1 MAYTDEEL
9 YSMSDEELAAAFKDA
24 KNDYAD
30 EINDSVEPQDE
41 INDSADYVEQP
52 VDDEDSDD
60 DASANDEVEAEAN
73 EETEVNDD
81 GEPDEGT
88 DDQADDTTEVED
100 KTAKDV
106 QPVTNQPYTFKA
118 NGKDYTF
125 SEDEVKA
132 QFPKIFG
139 QAMDYTKKM
148 QAMKPWRKTIDAMEQ
163 AKLNHDDVNLMI
175 DVLKG
180 DKDAIAEVIK
190 RTGVDA
196 LELDTEDSKYVAKD
210 YGRDDATLA
219 LRDVIDEI
227 SGDPEY
233 ETTHKILANEWDDT
247 SWKRLSSD
255 PEMIKLLHIDVKNGM
270 FQRLQPIAD
279 KLKTYD
285 RGSKSDLEYYGE
297 AARQYAYE
305 TQQAQRAAE
314 ERNINEAR
322 TRELNA
328 VRANQQK
335 VVNTKEAAQARKA
348 ATPVKKTAGIKKV
361 VDYLDDSD
369 EEYDKWYKEKIQNA

>member
-9 YSMSDEELAAAFKDA
+9 YSMSDDELAAAFKDA
-24 KNDYAD
+24 KSDYTD
-30 EINDSVEPQDE
+30 ESVEDSVEE
-41 INDSADYVEQP
+41 AEYVEQP

-60 DASANDEVEAEAN
+60 DASANDEVEEEAD
-73 EETEVNDD
+73 EETEATDD
-81 GEPDEGT
+81 SEPDEDT
-88 DDQADDTTEVED
+88 DDQADDTTEVDD

-163 AKLNHDDVNLMI
+163 AKLSHNDVNLMI

-255 PEMIKLLHIDVKNGM
+255 PEMIKLLHVDVKNGM

-305 TQQAQRAAE
+305 TQQAQRATE

-348 ATPVKKTAGIKKV
+348 ATPVKKTAGVKKV

-369 EEYDKWYKEKIQNA
+369 EEYDKWYKEKIQNG

>member
-9 YSMSDEELAAAFKDA
+9 YSMSDDELAAAFKDA
-24 KNDYAD
+24 KSDYTD
-30 EINDSVEPQDE
+30 ESVEDSVEE
-41 INDSADYVEQP
+41 AEYVEQP

-60 DASANDEVEAEAN
+60 DASANDEVEEEAD
-73 EETEVNDD
+73 EETEATDD

-163 AKLNHDDVNLMI
+163 AKLSHNDVNLMI

-270 FQRLQPIAD
+270 FQRIQPIAD

-305 TQQAQRAAE
+305 TQQAQRATD

>member
-9 YSMSDEELAAAFKDA
+9 YSMSDDELAAAFKDA
-24 KNDYAD
+24 KSDYTD
-30 EINDSVEPQDE
+30 ESVEDSVEE
-41 INDSADYVEQP
+41 AEYVEQP

-60 DASANDEVEAEAN
+60 DASANDEVEEEAD
-73 EETEVNDD
+73 EETEATDD

-163 AKLNHDDVNLMI
+163 AKLSHNDVNLMI

-270 FQRLQPIAD
+270 FQKLQPIAD

-305 TQQAQRAAE
+305 TQQAQRATD

>member
-1 MAYTDEEL
+1 MAYTEEEL

-24 KNDYAD
+24 KSDYTD
-30 EINDSVEPQDE
+30 ESVEDSVEE
-41 INDSADYVEQP
+41 AEYVEQP

-60 DASANDEVEAEAN
+60 DASANDEVEEEAD
-73 EETEVNDD
+73 EKTEATDD
-81 GEPDEGT
+81 GAPDEGT

-106 QPVTNQPYTFKA
+106 QPVTQPYVFKA
-118 NGKDYTF
+118 NGKEYSF

-132 QFPKIFG
+132 QFPKVFG

-163 AKLNHDDVNLMI
+163 AKLSHNDVNLMI

-180 DKDAIAEVIK
+180 DKEAIAEVIK

-255 PEMIKLLHIDVKNGM
+255 PEMIKLLHVDVKSGM
-270 FQRLQPIAD
+270 FQKLQPIAD

-305 TQQAQRAAE
+305 TQQAQRAAN

-348 ATPVKKTAGIKKV
+348 ATPVKKTAGVKKV

-369 EEYDKWYKEKIQNA
+369 EEYDKWYKEKIQNG

>member
-24 KNDYAD
+24 KSDYTD
-30 EINDSVEPQDE
+30 ESVEDSVEE
-41 INDSADYVEQP
+41 AEYVEQP

-60 DASANDEVEAEAN
+60 DASANDEVEEEAD
-73 EETEVNDD
+73 EKTEATDD

-88 DDQADDTTEVED
+88 DDQADDTTEVDD
-100 KTAKDV
+100 KTTKDV
-106 QPVTNQPYTFKA
+106 QPVTQPYVFKA
-118 NGKDYTF
+118 NGKEYSF

-132 QFPKIFG
+132 QFPKVFG

-163 AKLNHDDVNLMI
+163 AKLSHNDVNLMI

-180 DKDAIAEVIK
+180 DKEAIAEVIK

-247 SWKRLSSD
+247 SWRRLSSD
-255 PEMIKLLHIDVKNGM
+255 PEMIKLLHVDVKSGM
-270 FQRLQPIAD
+270 FQKLQPIAD

-305 TQQAQRAAE
+305 TQQAQRAAN

-348 ATPVKKTAGIKKV
+348 ATPVKKTAGVKKV

-369 EEYDKWYKEKIQNA
+369 EEYDKWYKEKIQNG

>member
-1 MAYTDEEL
+1 MAYTEEEL

-24 KNDYAD
+24 KSDYTD
-30 EINDSVEPQDE
+30 ESVEDSVEE
-41 INDSADYVEQP
+41 AEYVEQP

-60 DASANDEVEAEAN
+60 DASANDEVEEEAD
-73 EETEVNDD
+73 EETEATDD

-163 AKLNHDDVNLMI
+163 AKLNHNDVNLMI

-305 TQQAQRAAE
+305 TQQAQRATE

-348 ATPVKKTAGIKKV
+348 ATPVKKTAGVKKV

>member
-24 KNDYAD
+24 KSDYTD
-30 EINDSVEPQDE
+30 ESVEDSVEE
-41 INDSADYVEQP
+41 AEYVEQP

-60 DASANDEVEAEAN
+60 DASANDEVEEEAN
-73 EETEVNDD
+73 EETEATDD

-106 QPVTNQPYTFKA
+106 QPVTQPYVFKA
-118 NGKDYTF
+118 NGKEYSF

-163 AKLNHDDVNLMI
+163 AKLSHNDVNLMI

-297 AARQYAYE
+297 ASRQYAYE
-305 TQQAQRAAE
+305 TQQAQRATE

-322 TRELNA
+322 AKELDA

-348 ATPVKKTAGIKKV
+348 ATPVKKTAGVKKV

-369 EEYDKWYKEKIQNA
+369 EEYDKWYKEKIQNG

>member
-24 KNDYAD
+24 KNDYVD
-30 EINDSVEPQDE
+30 ESVEDSVEE
-41 INDSADYVEQP
+41 AEYVEQP

-60 DASANDEVEAEAN
+60 DASANDEVEEEAD
-73 EETEVNDD
+73 EETEATDD
-81 GEPDEGT
+81 SEPDEGT
-88 DDQADDTTEVED
+88 DDQAEDTTEVED

-106 QPVTNQPYTFKA
+106 QPVTNQPYVFKA
-118 NGKDYTF
+118 NGKEYTF

-163 AKLNHDDVNLMI
+163 AKLSHNDVNLMI

-255 PEMIKLLHIDVKNGM
+255 PEMIKLLHVDVKNGM
-270 FQRLQPIAD
+270 FQKLQPIAD

-305 TQQAQRAAE
+305 TQQAQRATE

-322 TRELNA
+322 AKELDA

-348 ATPVKKTAGIKKV
+348 ATPVKKTAGVKKV

>member
-24 KNDYAD
+24 KSDYTD
-30 EINDSVEPQDE
+30 ESVEDSVEE
-41 INDSADYVEQP
+41 AEYVEQP
-52 VDDEDSDD
+52 VDDEESDD
-60 DASANDEVEAEAN
+60 DASADDEVEEEAN
-73 EETEVNDD
+73 EETEATDD

-106 QPVTNQPYTFKA
+106 QPVTNQPYVFKA
-118 NGKDYTF
+118 NGKEYSF

-148 QAMKPWRKTIDAMEQ
+148 QSIITLIKTIEAMEQ
-163 AKLNHDDVNLMI
+163 AILYHDYVNLMI

-305 TQQAQRAAE
+305 TQQAQRATD

-328 VRANQQK
+328 GRANQQK

-348 ATPVKKTAGIKKV
+348 ATPVKKTAGVKKV

-369 EEYDKWYKEKIQNA
+369 EEYDKWYKEKIQNG

>member
-9 YSMSDEELAAAFKDA
+9 YSMSDDELAVAFKDA
-24 KNDYAD
+24 KSDYTGD
-30 EINDSVEPQDE
+30 EINDSVEE
-41 INDSADYVEQP
+41 AEYVEQP

-60 DASANDEVEAEAN
+60 DASANDEVEEEAN
-73 EETEVNDD
+73 EKTEANDD
-81 GEPDEGT
+81 SEPDEGT
-88 DDQADDTTEVED
+88 DDQADDTTEADAEA
-100 KTAKDV
+100 AKDV
-106 QPVTNQPYTFKA
+106 QPVTQPYIFKA
-118 NGKDYTF
+118 NGKEYSF

-148 QAMKPWRKTIDAMEQ
+148 QAMKPWKKTIDAMEQ
-163 AKLNHDDVNLMI
+163 AKLNHNDVNLMI

-196 LELDTEDSKYVAKD
+196 LELDIEDSKYVAKD

-255 PEMIKLLHIDVKNGM
+255 PEMIKLLHVDVKSGM
-270 FQRLQPIAD
+270 FQKLQPIAD
-279 KLKTYD
+279 KFKTYD

-305 TQQAQRAAE
+305 MQQTQKATE
-314 ERNINEAR
+314 DRNINEAR
-322 TRELNA
+322 AKELNA

-335 VVNTKEAAQARKA
+335 VVNTKEAASARKA
-348 ATPVKKTAGIKKV
+348 ATPVKKTAGVKRV

>member
-1 MAYTDEEL
+1 
-9 YSMSDEELAAAFKDA
+9 MSDDELAAAFKDA
-24 KNDYAD
+24 KSDYTD
-30 EINDSVEPQDE
+30 ESVEDSVEE
-41 INDSADYVEQP
+41 AEYVEQP

-60 DASANDEVEAEAN
+60 DASADDEVEEEAN
-73 EETEVNDD
+73 EETEAADD

-106 QPVTNQPYTFKA
+106 QPVTNQPYVFKA
-118 NGKDYTF
+118 NGKEYSF

-163 AKLNHDDVNLMI
+163 AKLSHNDVNLMI

-305 TQQAQRAAE
+305 TQQAQRATD

-348 ATPVKKTAGIKKV
+348 ATPVKKTAGVKKV

-369 EEYDKWYKEKIQNA
+369 EEYDKWYKEKIQNG

>member
-9 YSMSDEELAAAFKDA
+9 YSMSDDELAVAFKDA
-24 KNDYAD
+24 KSDYTGD
-30 EINDSVEPQDE
+30 EINDSVEE
-41 INDSADYVEQP
+41 AEYVEQP

-60 DASANDEVEAEAN
+60 DASANDEVEEEAN
-73 EETEVNDD
+73 EKTEANDD
-81 GEPDEGT
+81 SEPDEGT
-88 DDQADDTTEVED
+88 DDQADDTTEADAEA
-100 KTAKDV
+100 AKDV
-106 QPVTNQPYTFKA
+106 QPVTQPYIFKA
-118 NGKDYTF
+118 NGKEYSF

-148 QAMKPWRKTIDAMEQ
+148 QAMKPWKKTIDAMEQ
-163 AKLNHDDVNLMI
+163 AKLNHNDVNLMI

-196 LELDTEDSKYVAKD
+196 LELDIEDSKYVAKD

-255 PEMIKLLHIDVKNGM
+255 PEMIKLLHVDVKSGM

-279 KLKTYD
+279 KFKTYD

-305 TQQAQRAAE
+305 MQQTQKATE
-314 ERNINEAR
+314 DRNINEAR
-322 TRELNA
+322 AKELNA

-335 VVNTKEAAQARKA
+335 VVNTKEAASARKA
-348 ATPVKKTAGIKKV
+348 ATPVKKTAGVKRV

>member
-9 YSMSDEELAAAFKDA
+9 YSMSDDELAVAFKDA
-24 KNDYAD
+24 KSDYTGD
-30 EINDSVEPQDE
+30 EINDSVEE
-41 INDSADYVEQP
+41 AEYVEQP

-60 DASANDEVEAEAN
+60 DASANDEVEEEAN
-73 EETEVNDD
+73 EKTEANDD
-81 GEPDEGT
+81 SEPDEGT
-88 DDQADDTTEVED
+88 DDQADDTTEADAEA
-100 KTAKDV
+100 AKDV
-106 QPVTNQPYTFKA
+106 QPVTQPYIFKA
-118 NGKDYTF
+118 NGKEYSF

-148 QAMKPWRKTIDAMEQ
+148 QAMKPWKKTIDAMEQ
-163 AKLNHDDVNLMI
+163 AKLNHNDVNLMS

-196 LELDTEDSKYVAKD
+196 LELDIEDSKYVAKD

-255 PEMIKLLHIDVKNGM
+255 PEMIKLLHVDVKSGM
-270 FQRLQPIAD
+270 FQKLQPIAD
-279 KLKTYD
+279 KFKTYD

-305 TQQAQRAAE
+305 MQQTQKATE
-314 ERNINEAR
+314 DRNINEAR
-322 TRELNA
+322 AKELNA

-335 VVNTKEAAQARKA
+335 VVNTKEAASARKA
-348 ATPVKKTAGIKKV
+348 ATPVKKTAGVKRV

>member
-24 KNDYAD
+24 KSDYTD
-30 EINDSVEPQDE
+30 ESVEDSVEE
-41 INDSADYVEQP
+41 AEYVEQP
-52 VDDEDSDD
+52 VDDEESDD
-60 DASANDEVEAEAN
+60 DASADDEVEEEAN
-73 EETEVNDD
+73 EETEATDD

-106 QPVTNQPYTFKA
+106 QPVTNQPYVFKA
-118 NGKDYTF
+118 NGKEYSF

-163 AKLNHDDVNLMI
+163 AKLSHNDVNLMI

-305 TQQAQRAAE
+305 TQQAQRATD
-314 ERNINEAR
+314 ERNIIEAR

-348 ATPVKKTAGIKKV
+348 ATPVKKTAGVKKV

-369 EEYDKWYKEKIQNA
+369 EEYDKWYKEKIQNG

>member
-9 YSMSDEELAAAFKDA
+9 YSMSDDELAVAFKDA
-24 KNDYAD
+24 KSDYTGD
-30 EINDSVEPQDE
+30 EINDSVEE
-41 INDSADYVEQP
+41 AEYVEQP

-60 DASANDEVEAEAN
+60 DASANDEVEEEAN
-73 EETEVNDD
+73 EKTEANDD
-81 GEPDEGT
+81 SEPDEGT
-88 DDQADDTTEVED
+88 DDQADDTTEADAEA
-100 KTAKDV
+100 AKDV
-106 QPVTNQPYTFKA
+106 QPVTQPYIFKA
-118 NGKDYTF
+118 NGKEYSF

-132 QFPKIFG
+132 QFSKIFG

-148 QAMKPWRKTIDAMEQ
+148 QAMKPWKKTIDAMEQ
-163 AKLNHDDVNLMI
+163 AKLNHNDVNLMI

-196 LELDTEDSKYVAKD
+196 LELDIEDSKYVAKD

-255 PEMIKLLHIDVKNGM
+255 PEMIKLLHVDVKSGM

-279 KLKTYD
+279 KFKTYD

-305 TQQAQRAAE
+305 MQQTQKATE
-314 ERNINEAR
+314 DRNINEAR
-322 TRELNA
+322 AKELNA

-335 VVNTKEAAQARKA
+335 VVNTKEAASARKA
-348 ATPVKKTAGIKKV
+348 ATPVKKTAGVKRV

>member
-24 KNDYAD
+24 KSDYTD
-30 EINDSVEPQDE
+30 ESVEDSVEE
-41 INDSADYVEQP
+41 AEYVEQP

-60 DASANDEVEAEAN
+60 DASANDEVEEEAN
-73 EETEVNDD
+73 EETEATDD

-106 QPVTNQPYTFKA
+106 QPVTNQPYVFKA
-118 NGKDYTF
+118 NGKEYSF

-163 AKLNHDDVNLMI
+163 AKLSHNDVNLMI

-305 TQQAQRAAE
+305 TQQAQRATD

-348 ATPVKKTAGIKKV
+348 ATPVKKTAGVKKV

-369 EEYDKWYKEKIQNA
+369 EEYDKWYKEKIQNG

>member
-24 KNDYAD
+24 KNDYTD

-305 TQQAQRAAE
+305 TQQAQRATE

-322 TRELNA
+322 AKELDA

-348 ATPVKKTAGIKKV
+348 ATPVKKTAGVKKV

-369 EEYDKWYKEKIQNA
+369 EEYDKWYKEKIQNG

>member
-1 MAYTDEEL
+1 MAYTEEEL
-9 YSMSDEELAAAFKDA
+9 YSMSDEELATAFKDA
-24 KNDYAD
+24 KSDYTD
-30 EINDSVEPQDE
+30 ESVEDSVEE
-41 INDSADYVEQP
+41 AEYVEQP

-60 DASANDEVEAEAN
+60 DASANDETEDEVI
-73 EETEVNDD
+73 EETEATDD
-81 GEPDEGT
+81 SEPDEGT
-88 DDQADDTTEVED
+88 DDQAEDTAETED
-100 KTAKDV
+100 KVAKDV

-163 AKLNHDDVNLMI
+163 AKLSHNDVNLMI

-305 TQQAQRAAE
+305 TQQAQRATE

-322 TRELNA
+322 AKELDA

-348 ATPVKKTAGIKKV
+348 ATPVKKTAGVKKV